1 MKKILFAI
9 PLFAML
15 LVACDPIVDE
25 ISPDPNV
32 TPENLTFELV
42 AKNQGNNNIQIVPT
56 PSRYVKVYDA
66 TSDIKLAEGTAPSV
80 QVAPPNK
87 ELQVYVTTI
96 NSDGSITKSA
106 SKSIAVTEYT
116 DLPAIYADVFG
127 TTPDGGY
134 GTTTWVWNT
143 EAADGCW
150 GNGGYLGNT
159 GPGWW
164 ICDAV
169 GDVGNGRGQ
178 IDEQAVGKGLP
189 DDGLNGWFSLSLTG
203 VQTSRGESGSVKV
216 SEDVVQSGWD
226 QNAFQEGIHPH
237 AQRTGRSQERLQGL
251 DAHLHF
257 RPAQQRQP
265 GAGDHDEERE
275 DDDEGAA
282 LENPQKDRQRLVEVA
297 VVDGGDDT

>member
-116 DLPAIYADVFG
+116 DLPLFMLMYSAQLRTVVMEQPLGSGIQKLQTVVGVMEVISAIPAPV
-127 TTPDGGY
+127 GGFVMLWEMSE
-134 GTTTWVWNT
+134 TV
-143 EAADGCW
+143 E
-150 GNGGYLGNT
+150 
-159 GPGWW
+159 
-164 ICDAV
+164 
-169 GDVGNGRGQ
+169 
-178 IDEQAVGKGLP
+178 GKLMNK
-189 DDGLNGWFSLSLTG
+189 L
-203 VQTSRGESGSVKV
+203 
-216 SEDVVQSGWD
+216 
-226 QNAFQEGIHPH
+226 
-237 AQRTGRSQERLQGL
+237 
-251 DAHLHF
+251 
-257 RPAQQRQP
+257 
-265 GAGDHDEERE
+265 
-275 DDDEGAA
+275 
-282 LENPQKDRQRLVEVA
+282 
-297 VVDGGDDT
+297 

>member
-66 TSDIKLAEGTAPSV
+66 TSDTKLAEGTAPSV

-150 GNGGYLGNT
+150 GNGGYLGN
-159 GPGWW
+159 
-164 ICDAV
+164 
-169 GDVGNGRGQ
+169 RS
-178 IDEQAVGKGLP
+178 EEH
-189 DDGLNGWFSLSLTG
+189 
-203 VQTSRGESGSVKV
+203 TSEL
-216 SEDVVQSGWD
+216 QS
-226 QNAFQEGIHPH
+226 
-237 AQRTGRSQERLQGL
+237 R
-251 DAHLHF
+251 
-257 RPAQQRQP
+257 
-265 GAGDHDEERE
+265 
-275 DDDEGAA
+275 
-282 LENPQKDRQRLVEVA
+282 
-297 VVDGGDDT
+297 

>member
-1 MKKILFAI
+1 MKKDMKKILFAI

-116 DLPAIYADVFG
+116 DLPAIYADIFG

-134 GTTTWVWNT
+134 GTTTWTWNT
-143 EAADGCW
+143 EAEDGCW
-150 GNGGYLGNT
+150 GNGGFLSNT

-164 ICDAV
+164 VIRSGEID
-169 GDVGNGRGQ
+169 GQ
-178 IDEQAVGKGLP
+178 VTGAGLP
-189 DDGLNGWFSLSLTG
+189 DDGLNGWFSLSLSG

-216 SEDVVQSGWD
+216 SEDMVQSGWD
-226 QNAFQEGIHPH
+226 VGTIEFSGTIPLLGIQPNQGNARQYVYHILKITED
-237 AQRTGRSQERLQGL
+237 ELRLC
-251 DAHLHF
+251 A
-257 RPAQQRQP
+257 PEP
-265 GAGDHDEERE
+265 G
-275 DDDEGAA
+275 
-282 LENPQKDRQRLVEVA
+282 VTS
-297 VVDGGDDT
+297 GGGTAWFWNFKRK

>member
-87 ELQVYVTTI
+87 ELQVYVTII

-116 DLPAIYADVFG
+116 DLPPLLFMLMYSAQLRTVVMEQPLGSGIQKLQTVVGVMEVISAIPAPV
-127 TTPDGGY
+127 GGFVMLWEMSE
-134 GTTTWVWNT
+134 TV
-143 EAADGCW
+143 E
-150 GNGGYLGNT
+150 
-159 GPGWW
+159 
-164 ICDAV
+164 
-169 GDVGNGRGQ
+169 
-178 IDEQAVGKGLP
+178 GKLMNK
-189 DDGLNGWFSLSLTG
+189 L
-203 VQTSRGESGSVKV
+203 
-216 SEDVVQSGWD
+216 
-226 QNAFQEGIHPH
+226 
-237 AQRTGRSQERLQGL
+237 
-251 DAHLHF
+251 
-257 RPAQQRQP
+257 
-265 GAGDHDEERE
+265 
-275 DDDEGAA
+275 
-282 LENPQKDRQRLVEVA
+282 
-297 VVDGGDDT
+297 

>member
-1 MKKILFAI
+1 M
-9 PLFAML
+9 
-15 LVACDPIVDE
+15 DE

-66 TSDIKLAEGTAPSV
+66 TSDTKLAEGTAPSV

-116 DLPAIYADVFG
+116 DLPAIYADIFG

-134 GTTTWVWNT
+134 GTTTWTWNT
-143 EAADGCW
+143 EAEDGCW
-150 GNGGYLGNT
+150 GNGGFLSNT

-164 ICDAV
+164 VIRSGEID
-169 GDVGNGRGQ
+169 GQ
-178 IDEQAVGKGLP
+178 VTGAGLP
-189 DDGLNGWFSLSLTG
+189 DDGLNGWFSLSLSG

-216 SEDVVQSGWD
+216 SEDMVQSGWD
-226 QNAFQEGIHPH
+226 VGTIEFSGTIPLLGIQPNQGNARQYVYHILKITED
-237 AQRTGRSQERLQGL
+237 ELRLC
-251 DAHLHF
+251 A
-257 RPAQQRQP
+257 PEP
-265 GAGDHDEERE
+265 G
-275 DDDEGAA
+275 
-282 LENPQKDRQRLVEVA
+282 VTS
-297 VVDGGDDT
+297 GGGTAWFWNFKRK

>member
-1 MKKILFAI
+1 MARIEYEFKMKKDMKKILFAI

-127 TTPDGGY
+127 TTPDVVMEQPLGSGIQKLQTVVGVMEVISAIPAPVGGFVMLWEMSE
-134 GTTTWVWNT
+134 TV
-143 EAADGCW
+143 E
-150 GNGGYLGNT
+150 
-159 GPGWW
+159 
-164 ICDAV
+164 
-169 GDVGNGRGQ
+169 
-178 IDEQAVGKGLP
+178 GKLMNK
-189 DDGLNGWFSLSLTG
+189 L
-203 VQTSRGESGSVKV
+203 
-216 SEDVVQSGWD
+216 
-226 QNAFQEGIHPH
+226 
-237 AQRTGRSQERLQGL
+237 
-251 DAHLHF
+251 
-257 RPAQQRQP
+257 
-265 GAGDHDEERE
+265 
-275 DDDEGAA
+275 
-282 LENPQKDRQRLVEVA
+282 
-297 VVDGGDDT
+297 

>member
-116 DLPAIYADVFG
+116 DLPAILMYSAQLRTVVMEQPLG
-127 TTPDGGY
+127 SGIQKLQTVVGVMEVISAIPAPVGGFVMLWEMSE
-134 GTTTWVWNT
+134 TV
-143 EAADGCW
+143 E
-150 GNGGYLGNT
+150 
-159 GPGWW
+159 
-164 ICDAV
+164 
-169 GDVGNGRGQ
+169 
-178 IDEQAVGKGLP
+178 GKLMNK
-189 DDGLNGWFSLSLTG
+189 L
-203 VQTSRGESGSVKV
+203 
-216 SEDVVQSGWD
+216 
-226 QNAFQEGIHPH
+226 
-237 AQRTGRSQERLQGL
+237 
-251 DAHLHF
+251 
-257 RPAQQRQP
+257 
-265 GAGDHDEERE
+265 
-275 DDDEGAA
+275 
-282 LENPQKDRQRLVEVA
+282 
-297 VVDGGDDT
+297 

>member
-1 MKKILFAI
+1 MLIFLILSVIVLFPILCLVIGALKPSSEIIRSGLNARIDLDIMGFFNFKSLFTSGTEYFIWFKNSFLLTIVQTLLSLFVSASVAYGFAMYEFKMKKDMKKILFAI

-189 DDGLNGWFSLSLTG
+189 DDGLKWLVLT
-203 VQTSRGESGSVKV
+203 
-216 SEDVVQSGWD
+216 
-226 QNAFQEGIHPH
+226 
-237 AQRTGRSQERLQGL
+237 
-251 DAHLHF
+251 
-257 RPAQQRQP
+257 
-265 GAGDHDEERE
+265 
-275 DDDEGAA
+275 
-282 LENPQKDRQRLVEVA
+282 
-297 VVDGGDDT
+297 

>member
-134 GTTTWVWNT
+134 
-143 EAADGCW
+143 AARYKATAGFQKIPENQVLLNE
-150 GNGGYLGNT
+150 GKVEQNEGYT
-159 GPGWW
+159 
-164 ICDAV
+164 DASA
-169 GDVGNGRGQ
+169 
-178 IDEQAVGKGLP
+178 EY
-189 DDGLNGWFSLSLTG
+189 NGW
-203 VQTSRGESGSVKV
+203 
-216 SEDVVQSGWD
+216 
-226 QNAFQEGIHPH
+226 QE
-237 AQRTGRSQERLQGL
+237 
-251 DAHLHF
+251 
-257 RPAQQRQP
+257 
-265 GAGDHDEERE
+265 
-275 DDDEGAA
+275 
-282 LENPQKDRQRLVEVA
+282 
-297 VVDGGDDT
+297 

>member
-143 EAADGCW
+143 EETVVGVMEVISAIPAPV
-150 GNGGYLGNT
+150 GGFVMLWEMSET
-159 GPGWW
+159 
-164 ICDAV
+164 V
-169 GDVGNGRGQ
+169 
-178 IDEQAVGKGLP
+178 EGKLMNK
-189 DDGLNGWFSLSLTG
+189 L
-203 VQTSRGESGSVKV
+203 
-216 SEDVVQSGWD
+216 
-226 QNAFQEGIHPH
+226 
-237 AQRTGRSQERLQGL
+237 
-251 DAHLHF
+251 
-257 RPAQQRQP
+257 
-265 GAGDHDEERE
+265 
-275 DDDEGAA
+275 
-282 LENPQKDRQRLVEVA
+282 
-297 VVDGGDDT
+297 

>member
-1 MKKILFAI
+1 MKKDMKKILFAI

-116 DLPAIYADVFG
+116 VVMEQPLGSGIQKLQTVVGVMEVISAIPAPV
-127 TTPDGGY
+127 GGFVMLWEMSE
-134 GTTTWVWNT
+134 TV
-143 EAADGCW
+143 E
-150 GNGGYLGNT
+150 
-159 GPGWW
+159 
-164 ICDAV
+164 
-169 GDVGNGRGQ
+169 
-178 IDEQAVGKGLP
+178 GKLMNK
-189 DDGLNGWFSLSLTG
+189 L
-203 VQTSRGESGSVKV
+203 
-216 SEDVVQSGWD
+216 
-226 QNAFQEGIHPH
+226 
-237 AQRTGRSQERLQGL
+237 
-251 DAHLHF
+251 
-257 RPAQQRQP
+257 
-265 GAGDHDEERE
+265 
-275 DDDEGAA
+275 
-282 LENPQKDRQRLVEVA
+282 
-297 VVDGGDDT
+297 

>member
-1 MKKILFAI
+1 M
-9 PLFAML
+9 
-15 LVACDPIVDE
+15 
-25 ISPDPNV
+25 
-32 TPENLTFELV
+32 
-42 AKNQGNNNIQIVPT
+42 
-56 PSRYVKVYDA
+56 
-66 TSDIKLAEGTAPSV
+66 AEGTAPSV

-150 GNGGYLGNT
+150 GNGVYLGNT

-226 QNAFQEGIHPH
+226 VGTMEFSGTIPLLGIQPNQGNARQYVYHILKITED
-237 AQRTGRSQERLQGL
+237 ELRLC
-251 DAHLHF
+251 A
-257 RPAQQRQP
+257 PEP
-265 GAGDHDEERE
+265 G
-275 DDDEGAA
+275 
-282 LENPQKDRQRLVEVA
+282 VTS
-297 VVDGGDDT
+297 GGGTAWFWNFKRK

>member
-1 MKKILFAI
+1 MCIR
-9 PLFAML
+9 
-15 LVACDPIVDE
+15 D
-25 ISPDPNV
+25 SPNV

-66 TSDIKLAEGTAPSV
+66 TSDTKLAEGTAPSV

-116 DLPAIYADVFG
+116 DLPAIYADIFG

-134 GTTTWVWNT
+134 GTTTWTWNT
-143 EAADGCW
+143 EAEDGCW
-150 GNGGYLGNT
+150 GNGGFLSNT

-164 ICDAV
+164 VIRSGEID
-169 GDVGNGRGQ
+169 GQ
-178 IDEQAVGKGLP
+178 VTGAGLP
-189 DDGLNGWFSLSLTG
+189 DDGLNGWFSLSLSG

-216 SEDVVQSGWD
+216 SEDMVQSGWD
-226 QNAFQEGIHPH
+226 VGTIEFSGTIPLLGIQPNQGNARQYVYHILKITED
-237 AQRTGRSQERLQGL
+237 ELRLC
-251 DAHLHF
+251 A
-257 RPAQQRQP
+257 PEP
-265 GAGDHDEERE
+265 G
-275 DDDEGAA
+275 
-282 LENPQKDRQRLVEVA
+282 VTS
-297 VVDGGDDT
+297 GGGTAWFWNFKRK

>member
-66 TSDIKLAEGTAPSV
+66 TSDTKLAEGTAPSV

-106 SKSIAVTEYT
+106 SKSIAGVYRSSR
-116 DLPAIYADVFG
+116 
-127 TTPDGGY
+127 
-134 GTTTWVWNT
+134 
-143 EAADGCW
+143 
-150 GNGGYLGNT
+150 YLCRYLWYNS
-159 GPGWW
+159 GWW
-164 ICDAV
+164 LWHNNLDLEY
-169 GDVGNGRGQ
+169 R
-178 IDEQAVGKGLP
+178 
-189 DDGLNGWFSLSLTG
+189 
-203 VQTSRGESGSVKV
+203 SR
-216 SEDVVQSGWD
+216 
-226 QNAFQEGIHPH
+226 
-237 AQRTGRSQERLQGL
+237 RRLLG
-251 DAHLHF
+251 
-257 RPAQQRQP
+257 
-265 GAGDHDEERE
+265 
-275 DDDEGAA
+275 
-282 LENPQKDRQRLVEVA
+282 
-297 VVDGGDDT
+297 

>member
-106 SKSIAVTEYT
+106 S
-116 DLPAIYADVFG
+116 
-127 TTPDGGY
+127 
-134 GTTTWVWNT
+134 N
-143 EAADGCW
+143 
-150 GNGGYLGNT
+150 
-159 GPGWW
+159 
-164 ICDAV
+164 
-169 GDVGNGRGQ
+169 Q
-178 IDEQAVGKGLP
+178 
-189 DDGLNGWFSLSLTG
+189 
-203 VQTSRGESGSVKV
+203 
-216 SEDVVQSGWD
+216 
-226 QNAFQEGIHPH
+226 
-237 AQRTGRSQERLQGL
+237 
-251 DAHLHF
+251 
-257 RPAQQRQP
+257 
-265 GAGDHDEERE
+265 
-275 DDDEGAA
+275 
-282 LENPQKDRQRLVEVA
+282 
-297 VVDGGDDT
+297 

>member
-1 MKKILFAI
+1 MKKDMKKILFAI

-203 VQTSRGESGSVKV
+203 VQTSRGESGSV
-216 SEDVVQSGWD
+216 
-226 QNAFQEGIHPH
+226 
-237 AQRTGRSQERLQGL
+237 
-251 DAHLHF
+251 
-257 RPAQQRQP
+257 
-265 GAGDHDEERE
+265 
-275 DDDEGAA
+275 
-282 LENPQKDRQRLVEVA
+282 
-297 VVDGGDDT
+297 